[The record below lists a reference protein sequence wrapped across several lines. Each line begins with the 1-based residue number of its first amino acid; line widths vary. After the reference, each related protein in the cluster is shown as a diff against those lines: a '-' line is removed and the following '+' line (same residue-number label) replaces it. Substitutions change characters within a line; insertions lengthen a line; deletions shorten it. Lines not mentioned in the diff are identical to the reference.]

1 MRASTRNLMAVG
13 FAALV
18 AVAAA
23 AAWPAPGKAGEAKAA
38 AAPARPI
45 VAELFASPAEFV
57 GKRIEIYGLVITLGP
72 KLHTFHLQDVS
83 QRPLTVDGAR
93 LPRIAV
99 GDQVEIE
106 GVLQGSGKDLVLV
119 GLAMKRVKVTGGGGC
134 C

>member
-1 MRASTRNLMAVG
+1 MRASTQTLVASCL
-13 FAALV
+13 AAIV

-23 AAWPAPGKAGEAKAA
+23 AAWTAPGRAGEAKA

>member
-1 MRASTRNLMAVG
+1 MRARPRRQPLRR
-13 FAALV
+13 
-18 AVAAA
+18 
-23 AAWPAPGKAGEAKAA
+23 APSS
-38 AAPARPI
+38 PSCSLRP
-45 VAELFASPAEFV
+45 LSSSASAS
-57 GKRIEIYGLVITLGP
+57 RTLGP

>member
-1 MRASTRNLMAVG
+1 MRTSTRKFLLICL
-13 FAALV
+13 AASV
-18 AVAAA
+18 TAASATVPAHAGEAVAAA
-23 AAWPAPGKAGEAKAA
+23 APP
-38 AAPARPI
+38 RPI
-45 VAELFASPAEFV
+45 VAELFAAPAKFV
-57 GKRIEIYGLVITLGP
+57 GKRIEIYGLVISAEP
-72 KLHTFHLQDVS
+72 KRHTFHLQDVS

-106 GVLQGSGKDLVLV
+106 GILQGFGKDLVLV

>member
-1 MRASTRNLMAVG
+1 MRASTRNLTAVG

-18 AVAAA
+18 AVAAT

-93 LPRIAV
+93 LPRIA
-99 GDQVEIE
+99 E

-119 GLAMKRVKVTGGGGC
+119 GLAMTRVKVTGGGGC